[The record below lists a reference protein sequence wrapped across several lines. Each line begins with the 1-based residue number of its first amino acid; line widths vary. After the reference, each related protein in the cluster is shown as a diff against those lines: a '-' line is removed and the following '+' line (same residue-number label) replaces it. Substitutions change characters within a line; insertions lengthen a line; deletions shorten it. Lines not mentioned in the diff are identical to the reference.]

1 MLTIDLEEFA
11 FELDEGAIKHVGASN
26 TTASA
31 SLYDVASLEVRAFGD
46 DRVKLAFADEDG
58 NELEVALFPDQ
69 LDGLVEQAS
78 ER

>member
-1 MLTIDLEEFA
+1 MLTVDLEEFA
-11 FELDEGAIKHVGASN
+11 FELDEGAIKHVGASS

-46 DRVKLAFADEDG
+46 DRIKLAFADEDG
-58 NELEVALFPDQ
+58 NELEVALFSDQ
-69 LDGLVEQAS
+69 LDELLEQAN